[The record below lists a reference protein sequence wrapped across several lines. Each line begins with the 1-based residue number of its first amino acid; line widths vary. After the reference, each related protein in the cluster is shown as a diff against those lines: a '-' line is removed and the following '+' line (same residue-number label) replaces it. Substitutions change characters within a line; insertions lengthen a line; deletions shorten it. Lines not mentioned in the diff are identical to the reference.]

1 MATSSLTMAADGCAR
16 RDSETKFRKILV
28 VLDPTVEQHPC
39 IEKAIRIATCYHS
52 AVELLM
58 CDTEQSVPAGVE
70 PAVNV
75 LEYRKHLQSR
85 HQTRLEGLAG
95 PLRAAGLT
103 VTTAAIW
110 NADLPTGIGQHAIR
124 CKADLVVKDTHHH
137 QPMPRVHM
145 SHTDATLI
153 RQVPS
158 ALLLVQQRAWPPIP
172 RLAVAVDPTQPAER
186 SVEIDDA
193 LVAAATSMSDAIGG
207 ALEVV
212 HVLRDPPHLPDEAV
226 TDEQR
231 SLAAAQSR
239 SQVQDLIERHRANAL
254 VHFPD
259 GPVAQSLLTFTSR
272 HGVDVLVMGA
282 AARSRW
288 VNAIPGGT
296 AAQLLEHVSCDLL
309 VVKQPGFVSGL
320 LATD

>member
-1 MATSSLTMAADGCAR
+1 MATSSLTTAAGGSAR
-16 RDSETKFRKILV
+16 PDSETKFQKILV
-28 VLDPTVEQHPC
+28 VVDPTVEQHSC
-39 IEKAIRIATCYHS
+39 IEKAIRIATNHRS
-52 AVELLM
+52 AIELLI
-58 CDTEQSVPAGVE
+58 CDTEQSVPAGLDLTLDVF
-70 PAVNV
+70 
-75 LEYRKHLQSR
+75 EYRKQLQRRHLA
-85 HQTRLEGLAG
+85 RLEGLAG
-95 PLRAAGLT
+95 PLRATGQT

-124 CKADLVVKDTHHH
+124 CQADLVVKDTHHH
-137 QPMPRVHM
+137 LPMPRVHM

-158 ALLLVQQRAWPPIP
+158 ALLLVQPRPWPATP
-172 RLAVAVDPTQPAER
+172 RMAAAVDPTQPVER
-186 SVEIDDA
+186 SIEIDDA
-193 LVAAATSMSDAIGG
+193 LVGTATSLSNAIGG

-231 SLAAAQSR
+231 SLAAAHSR
-239 SQVQDLIERHRANAL
+239 TQVQDLIERHRANAL
-254 VHFPD
+254 VHFLD
-259 GPVAQSLLTFTSR
+259 GPVAQSLLEFTSQ
-272 HGVDVLVMGA
+272 HVVDVLVMGA
-282 AARSRW
+282 SARSRW

-320 LATD
+320 LATG